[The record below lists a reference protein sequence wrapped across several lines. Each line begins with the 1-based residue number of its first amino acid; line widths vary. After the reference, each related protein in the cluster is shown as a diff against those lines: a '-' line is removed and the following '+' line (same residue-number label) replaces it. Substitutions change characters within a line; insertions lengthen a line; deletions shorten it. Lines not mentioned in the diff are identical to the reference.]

1 MSDMSTINS
10 STSDAIDQL
19 VIDSGRM
26 HKVING
32 TAAESVTVED
42 GSLIP
47 SLRKAILDNLY
58 YQTPI
63 LPWVNGGTTQVF
75 NQLYAFTEVSS
86 GAVSWWYAPSAT
98 ATNPVSMK
106 ASPATDSNWRV
117 VLDSATLTGLYATI
131 DSPSF
136 TGVPLAPTVDVDD
149 NSDSIATTKF
159 VNALIAKILQDVSI
173 VNAEV
178 ANLRVTGDAQIFSLT
193 TPTANITTKLTVQD
207 LEILGDVTGIQT
219 TVDGQDIAPK
229 SITTTEKLE
238 VGGDTTLHGTFQ
250 LADKTIL
257 LGDGTV
263 VDLTNIGSPTTIT
276 VSPNLNQEVGNG
288 GFVWDT
294 TTLNA
299 PELNTSGRGIS
310 IAQSADAVT
319 QIAYVAGEFA
329 YWIRSLSAGVWTAW
343 ESLLATASDTS
354 SNTKAV
360 SPAGVRMVLGDVGLA
375 DSTLTNVQDL
385 NTLTE
390 GQLFAYN
397 ATATNAPNPGAPGR
411 GITLASAVA
420 GEVTQLVIETVSGM
434 MFTRTSAS
442 GAWTEWKE
450 FEGKEGPQGPAGV
463 GEKGEPGDSAYDIYV
478 GTVPD
483 GEEPLTREQW
493 IDSLK
498 GESFTINAQG
508 TTAER
513 DQYDAEAKDFS
524 FLDTTT
530 GLLYIKNSATSGD
543 WSDGI
548 PFLGEAGKDG
558 ATWLSGTVVP
568 TNSIGKDGDFY
579 LLTTTNDVYKMSS
592 GVWSIITNLKGT
604 KGDTGAA
611 GATWLSG
618 TTVPASSLGN
628 NGDFYLHT
636 VTYDIYKK
644 TSGAWAVIAN
654 IKGVKG
660 DTGNDGAD
668 GVDGATWFY
677 GTDVPASSLGADGDF
692 YLTLTV
698 ASSDPTNGDVYHKAT
713 GAWILIGNLQGPA
726 GSGGGGGDGAKWY
739 NGVAIPS
746 NTLGEDGDYY
756 LQTTAANTDPGNGD
770 VYAKASGV
778 WTKQGNIKGADGS
791 GSGTIPF
798 ATTAEAKAATSTTVV
813 MSPARVRE
821 YMESHGFTATF
832 TNLATDL
839 NLVVTGDLFNYSDT
853 TLNRPGTG
861 GYGRGICIP
870 SGTGYVTQLA
880 IENDSNLMFIRY
892 QTGGTWGAWAQAG
905 GSGGGSVTFATTA
918 EAQAG
923 TSTTVA
929 MSPARTREQ
938 FEPLGFGST
947 YTNEV
952 ANLNTLTKGQFF
964 NWGATST
971 NTPVASS
978 YGRGVMIPAGTGYA
992 TQLGIVNDSGAMY
1005 VRFNNGGT
1013 WSAWVAVGGGSGTLP
1028 IATASVLGG
1037 VKIGTGVTVAA
1048 DGTISVTGGGADVM
1062 KPSGTG
1068 HAAGLAPDPGA
1079 TAGTTKFLREDAT
1092 WAVPA
1097 GGGGGGST
1105 TFTSALLA
1113 DMNLVGGG
1121 SATSSFVSSGVT
1133 IDPTK
1138 IYKISAVLL
1147 LRTGAG
1153 NTVDL
1158 KLDGVGPDMFGMSI
1172 QYANASGVAAMAR
1185 SEQATSNVTMT
1196 LPADVSVIILDG
1208 TMHSSYYGPN
1218 GPQVVL
1224 STGSSGWGALL
1235 KGSCWTLTP
1244 VGTYP
1249 ST

>member
-19 VIDSGRM
+19 VIDSRRM

-288 GFVWDT
+288 GFVWDA

-319 QIAYVAGEFA
+319 QIAYVTGEFA

-360 SPAGVRMVLGDVGLA
+360 SPAGVRMALGEVGLA

-420 GEVTQLVIETVSGM
+420 GEVTQLAIETVSGM

-478 GTVPD
+478 ATVPD
-483 GEEPLTREQW
+483 GEEPLTREEW
-493 IDSLK
+493 VDSLK
-498 GESFTINAQG
+498 GESFAINAQG

-579 LLTTTNDVYKMSS
+579 LLTTTSDVYKMSS
-592 GVWSIITNLKGT
+592 GTWSVITNLKGT
-604 KGDTGAA
+604 KGDTGEA

-618 TTVPASSLGN
+618 TTVPVSSLGN

-636 VTYDIYKK
+636 ATYDIYKK

-654 IKGVKG
+654 IKGGKG

-677 GTDVPASSLGADGDF
+677 GTDVPAASLGADGDY

-746 NTLGEDGDYY
+746 NTLGADGDYY

-791 GSGTIPF
+791 GSGTI
-798 ATTAEAKAATSTTVV
+798 
-813 MSPARVRE
+813 
-821 YMESHGFTATF
+821 
-832 TNLATDL
+832 
-839 NLVVTGDLFNYSDT
+839 
-853 TLNRPGTG
+853 
-861 GYGRGICIP
+861 
-870 SGTGYVTQLA
+870 
-880 IENDSNLMFIRY
+880 
-892 QTGGTWGAWAQAG
+892 
-905 GSGGGSVTFATTA
+905 
-918 EAQAG
+918 
-923 TSTTVA
+923 
-929 MSPARTREQ
+929 
-938 FEPLGFGST
+938 
-947 YTNEV
+947 
-952 ANLNTLTKGQFF
+952 
-964 NWGATST
+964 
-971 NTPVASS
+971 
-978 YGRGVMIPAGTGYA
+978 
-992 TQLGIVNDSGAMY
+992 
-1005 VRFNNGGT
+1005 
-1013 WSAWVAVGGGSGTLP
+1013 P

-1097 GGGGGGST
+1097 GGGGGS
-1105 TFTSALLA
+1105 SPAA
-1113 DMNLVGGG
+1113 YAVR
-1121 SATSSFVSSGVT
+1121 AT
-1133 IDPTK
+1133 K
-1138 IYKISAVLL
+1138 AV
-1147 LRTGAG
+1147 
-1153 NTVDL
+1153 
-1158 KLDGVGPDMFGMSI
+1158 I
-1172 QYANASGVAAMAR
+1172 Q
-1185 SEQATSNVTMT
+1185 Q
-1196 LPADVSVIILDG
+1196 
-1208 TMHSSYYGPN
+1208 
-1218 GPQVVL
+1218 
-1224 STGSSGWGALL
+1224 
-1235 KGSCWTLTP
+1235 LTP
-1244 VGTYP
+1244 VTLVSLPVTAGRAYMVRFRAIVNDNANTKAICFGVGSIGKQDMAIRGEYRNATGVLESGVITTGDDAGTTATSFIKFTGSNLNGSGNLITLDGMLTVSSS
-1249 ST
+1249 STLKITCFNGDEKYDYRQIVAGASLEVVDMGAVTLT

>member
-238 VGGDTTLHGTFQ
+238 VGGDTTLHGAFK

-319 QIAYVAGEFA
+319 QIAYVTGEFA

-360 SPAGVRMVLGDVGLA
+360 SPAGVRMVLGEVGLA

-385 NTLTE
+385 NNLTE

-420 GEVTQLVIETVSGM
+420 GEVTQLAIETVSGM

-493 IDSLK
+493 VDSLK
-498 GESFTINAQG
+498 GESFAINAQG

-592 GVWSIITNLKGT
+592 GVWAIITNLKGT
-604 KGDTGAA
+604 KGDTGEA

-636 VTYDIYKK
+636 ATYDIYKK

-654 IKGVKG
+654 IKGGKG

-668 GVDGATWFY
+668 GVDGAAWFY
-677 GTDVPASSLGADGDF
+677 GTDVPASSLGADGDY
-692 YLTLTV
+692 YLTLTA
-698 ASSDPTNGDVYHKAT
+698 ASADPTNGDVYHKAT
-713 GAWILIGNLQGPA
+713 GAWTLIGNLQGPA

-746 NTLGEDGDYY
+746 NTLGADGDYY

-821 YMESHGFTATF
+821 YMENHGFTASF
-832 TNLATDL
+832 TTTATDL
-839 NLVVTGDLFNYSDT
+839 NLVVTGDLFNYSAT
-853 TLNRPGTG
+853 TLNHPGTG

-892 QTGGTWGAWAQAG
+892 QTDGTWGAWAQAG

-1079 TAGTTKFLREDAT
+1079 TAGKTKFLREDAT

>member
-63 LPWVNGGTTQVF
+63 LPWVNGSTTQVF

-106 ASPATDSNWRV
+106 ASPVTDSNWRV

-149 NSDSIATTKF
+149 NSDSLATTKF
-159 VNALIAKILQDVSI
+159 VNALILKILQDVTM
-173 VNAEV
+173 VDAT
-178 ANLRVTGDAQIFSLT
+178 ATNLTVTGDANIYDLTVRTAEVTESLT
-193 TPTANITTKLTVQD
+193 VKNLTVT
-207 LEILGDVTGIQT
+207 GDVEGILT
-219 TVDGQDIAPK
+219 SVDGIDIAPK
-229 SITTTEKLE
+229 SVSVVEGLE
-238 VGGDTTLHGTFQ
+238 VGGNTTLQGTFQ
-250 LADKTIL
+250 LKDNTII

-263 VDLTNIGSPTTIT
+263 VDLTNIGTATNISP
-276 VSPNLNQEVGNG
+276 SANLNQETGNKN
-288 GFVWDT
+288 FIWNAS
-294 TTLNA
+294 TLNS
-299 PELNTSGRGIS
+299 PILGSSGKGVAIS
-310 IAQSADAVT
+310 RSATEVT
-319 QIAYVAGEFA
+319 QVTWPDGEPTPWVRF
-329 YWIRSLSAGVWTAW
+329 LSAGTWTAW
-343 ESLLATASDTS
+343 ESSIADEATAVAGTATTVS
-354 SNTKAV
+354 V
-360 SPAGVRMVLGDVGLA
+360 SPAGVKAFIAQYGIATDDVQ
-375 DSTLTNVQDL
+375 SVTDL
-385 NTLTE
+385 NTVTL
-390 GQLFAYN
+390 GCVFNYDVG
-397 ATATNAPNPGAPGR
+397 ATNAPTILTGGR
-411 GITLASAVA
+411 GILLPASQLNA
-420 GEVTQLVIETVSGM
+420 TMLVIENANNQ
-434 MFTRTSAS
+434 MFLRYNTLGSWS
-442 GAWTEWKE
+442 DWVE
-450 FEGKEGPQGPAGV
+450 FEGKEGPQGPIGV
-463 GEKGEPGDSAYDIYV
+463 IGPQGMSAYEIYV
-478 GTVPD
+478 ETVP
-483 GEEPLTREQW
+483 EEETPMTEEEWLA
-493 IDSLK
+493 SLQ
-498 GESFTINAQG
+498 GSSFTVNESG
-508 TTAER
+508 VTAER
-513 DQYDAEAKDFS
+513 AQYDDEAKGFA

-530 GLLYIKNSATSGD
+530 GLLYIKNSATTAD

-548 PFLGEAGKDG
+548 PFKGEQGTPGVNGSTWYSGATEPATSTGVNGDFYLKTDTDDVYKKTAGAWAIVTNIKGSTGDDGDAGADG
-558 ATWLSGTVVP
+558 ATWSSGTTVP
-568 TNSIGKDGDFY
+568 STADGKDGDFY
-579 LLTTTNDVYKMSS
+579 LKIDTLDVYKKT
-592 GVWSIITNLKGT
+592 GTAWAIIANLKGT
-604 KGDTGAA
+604 PGEDGAA
-611 GATWLSG
+611 GEQ
-618 TTVPASSLGN
+618 
-628 NGDFYLHT
+628 
-636 VTYDIYKK
+636 
-644 TSGAWAVIAN
+644 
-654 IKGVKG
+654 
-660 DTGNDGAD
+660 
-668 GVDGATWFY
+668 GATWTV
-677 GTDVPASSLGADGDF
+677 GQVVPDDATGRDGDLF
-692 YLTLTV
+692 LMLLPSATEV
-698 ASSDPTNGDVYHKAT
+698 TNGDIYQHTAGTWEWV
-713 GAWILIGNLQGPA
+713 GNIRGPA
-726 GSGGGGGDGAKWY
+726 GEDGGGSGGDGAKWY
-739 NGVAIPS
+739 NGTTVPPS
-746 NTLGEDGDYY
+746 SLGSNGDYY
-756 LQTTAANTDPGNGD
+756 LQLTTVSTDAGNGD
-770 VYAKASGV
+770 VYTKSSSA
-778 WTKQGNIKGADGS
+778 WTKQGNIKGSDGTTYTLPIASATVLGGVKVGSGLAVAADGTLS
-791 GSGTIPF
+791 ATGGASVTF
-798 ATTAEAKAATSTTVV
+798 ATTEQAQAATSTTVV

-821 YMESHGFTATF
+821 FMEKHGFTAAF
-832 TNLATDL
+832 TTLATDL

-892 QTGGTWGAWAQAG
+892 QTGGTW
-905 GSGGGSVTFATTA
+905 
-918 EAQAG
+918 
-923 TSTTVA
+923 
-929 MSPARTREQ
+929 
-938 FEPLGFGST
+938 
-947 YTNEV
+947 
-952 ANLNTLTKGQFF
+952 
-964 NWGATST
+964 
-971 NTPVASS
+971 
-978 YGRGVMIPAGTGYA
+978 
-992 TQLGIVNDSGAMY
+992 
-1005 VRFNNGGT
+1005 
-1013 WSAWVAVGGGSGTLP
+1013 SAWVAVGGGSGTLP

-1048 DGTISVTGGGADVM
+1048 DGTISVTGGGASVM

-1097 GGGGGGST
+1097 GGSGGGST
-1105 TFTSALLA
+1105 TFTSALMA

-1121 SATSSFVSSGVT
+1121 SATSSFVSSGVA

-1153 NTVDL
+1153 NTVNL

-1196 LPADVSVIILDG
+1196 LPADVSVILLDG

>member
-310 IAQSADAVT
+310 IAQNADAVT

-360 SPAGVRMVLGDVGLA
+360 SPAGVRMVLGEVGLA

-385 NTLTE
+385 NNLTE

-420 GEVTQLVIETVSGM
+420 GEVTQLAIETVSGM

-483 GEEPLTREQW
+483 GETPMTREEW
-493 IDSLK
+493 VDSLK

-508 TTAER
+508 PTADR
-513 DQYDAEAKDFS
+513 ALYDAEAKDFS

-530 GLLYIKNSATSGD
+530 GMLYIKNSATSGD

-558 ATWLSGTVVP
+558 ATWLSGNVVP

-579 LLTTTNDVYKMSS
+579 LLTTTDDVYKMSS

-618 TTVPASSLGN
+618 STVPASSLGN

-654 IKGVKG
+654 IKGAKG
-660 DTGNDGAD
+660 DTGDNGTNGA
-668 GVDGATWFY
+668 DGATWFY
-677 GTDVPASSLGADGDF
+677 GTDAPASSLGTDGDY
-692 YLTLTV
+692 YLTLTA

-713 GAWILIGNLQGPA
+713 GAWTLIGNLQGPA
-726 GSGGGGGDGAKWY
+726 G
-739 NGVAIPS
+739 
-746 NTLGEDGDYY
+746 
-756 LQTTAANTDPGNGD
+756 
-770 VYAKASGV
+770 
-778 WTKQGNIKGADGS
+778 
-791 GSGTIPF
+791 
-798 ATTAEAKAATSTTVV
+798 
-813 MSPARVRE
+813 
-821 YMESHGFTATF
+821 
-832 TNLATDL
+832 
-839 NLVVTGDLFNYSDT
+839 TG
-853 TLNRPGTG
+853 
-861 GYGRGICIP
+861 
-870 SGTGYVTQLA
+870 
-880 IENDSNLMFIRY
+880 
-892 QTGGTWGAWAQAG
+892 
-905 GSGGGSVTFATTA
+905 GGGSVTFATTA

-1079 TAGTTKFLREDAT
+1079 TAGKTKFLREDAT